1 MVRRHASPDA
11 GAKAAKPAK
20 PVPVEGAAKPR
31 QPNNSAARV
40 TRAST
45 ASPPDIARVLR
56 ERIALQQIP
65 PGSKLSEN
73 DLAAEFRVP
82 RTRAREA
89 LAVLEQRGLVERI
102 PNRGAVVVRLEIA
115 DLAQLYEVREV
126 LEGLCARM
134 ATIHGDRKLWQE
146 TLRFFEGPMAG
157 YVADGDIDAYIA
169 GYEAFRRQM
178 VESAGNQ
185 VLTEMLD
192 SILDKTQALI
202 RRIIILPGRAAAGL
216 QEHTHLLQAMCRG
229 DADEAERL
237 RRLNMRSAKAYLDR
251 YQKYIL

>member
-1 MVRRHASPDA
+1 MNRKRKPGEA
-11 GAKAAKPAK
+11 G
-20 PVPVEGAAKPR
+20 EPR
-31 QPNNSAARV
+31 ERPSTRTPRSSAAQA
-40 TRAST
+40 TLAPT
-45 ASPPDIARVLR
+45 LSPSDIARVLR
-56 ERIALQQIP
+56 ERIAPQQIP
-65 PGSKLSEN
+65 PGSKLNENELASE
-73 DLAAEFRVP
+73 FGVS

-134 ATIHGDRKLWQE
+134 ATIHGERTRWQQ
-146 TLRFFEGPMAG
+146 TLSFFEGPMAR
-157 YVADGDIDAYIA
+157 YVAGGDIDSYIA

-178 VESAGNQ
+178 VESASNQ
-185 VLTEMLD
+185 VLSEMLD

-216 QEHTHLLQAMCRG
+216 QEHTNLLQAMCRG